1 MKDTKD
7 NFMRKDNVLL
17 EELYTNMY
25 APKTLNES
33 FNYVTHAEEV
43 LSIATNWIAQGI
55 DKAIADV
62 REKGQPLFAE
72 TLATYSKDA
81 DSLTKV
87 AIYLK
92 DGKIDRAKSAIKGLK
107 KDVKALLPSHLT
119 DLSSTSE
126 EIVPVEEPTEEA
138 PVETPEASSEPD
150 FGDMSDM
157 DEDNT
162 DAL

>member
-1 MKDTKD
+1 M
-7 NFMRKDNVLL
+7 
-17 EELYTNMY
+17 YT
-25 APKTLNES
+25 PKTLNES

-43 LSIATNWIAQGI
+43 LSIATNWISQGI
-55 DKAIADV
+55 DKAITDV
-62 REKGQPLFAE
+62 RENGQPLFAE
-72 TLATYSKDA
+72 TLATYAKDA

-107 KDVKALLPSHLT
+107 KDVKALLPSHLL

-126 EIVPVEEPTEEA
+126 EIVPTEEPVEQP
-138 PVETPEASSEPD
+138 PVETSETSSEPD
-150 FGDMSDM
+150 FGDMEDM
-157 DEDNT
+157 GDMGEDNT

>member
-7 NFMRKDNVLL
+7 NFMRQDNVLL
-17 EELYTNMY
+17 EEIYTNMY
-25 APKTLNES
+25 APVKTLNES
-33 FNYVTHAEEV
+33 FNYVGHAEEV

-55 DKAIADV
+55 EQAITDV

-72 TLATYSKDA
+72 TLTSYSKDA

-107 KDVKALLPSHLT
+107 KDVKALLPSHLL
-119 DLSSTSE
+119 DLSSTST
-126 EIVPVEEPTEEA
+126 EIVPTEEPVEQP
-138 PVETPEASSEPD
+138 PVESSEEPD
-150 FGDMSDM
+150 FGDMEDM
-157 DEDNT
+157 GEDNT